1 MNTAE
6 SGIRRVRTASIEV
19 ATRERGSV
27 GRPPVFFL
35 HGNLSS
41 SIFWEATI
49 ADLAR
54 EFHCIAPDLRGFG
67 ATEALPIRASTGIDD
82 MAGDIFA
89 LSVALGLERFHIVGH
104 SMGGGVAM
112 KMLLQRPGAVASV
125 ALVNPISPFGYGGS
139 RDERGTPCFAD
150 GAPAGAGTVDPDL
163 VARLRA
169 GDRSDAS
176 PVSPRNLMTAYYF
189 KPPFV
194 PRDLE
199 RLLDGMLATRVGDDW
214 YPGDA
219 VASNNWPGTAPGTR
233 GVVNAMARH
242 HFDASAIVD
251 LEPKPP
257 ILWVRGLEDAIV
269 SDRGALEVANQ
280 GVLGNIA
287 GWPGMLACPPQPM
300 VRQTRAVL
308 AEYDRRGGSVAERV
322 MADCGH
328 TPFIEKPLE
337 FNRLLLEFLLANL

>member
-1 MNTAE
+1 MSTAE
-6 SGIRRVRTASIEV
+6 SRIRRVRTAAIEV
-19 ATRERGSV
+19 AIRERGTV
-27 GRPPVFFL
+27 GRPAVLFL

-49 ADLAR
+49 AAFAG

-67 ATEALPIRASTGIDD
+67 ATDALPIRAFTGIDD
-82 MAGDIFA
+82 MAGDVFA
-89 LSVALGLERFHIVGH
+89 LSEALGLEHFHIVGH

-112 KMLLQRPGAVASV
+112 KMLLQQPRAVASV
-125 ALVNPISPFGYGGS
+125 SLVNPISPFGYGGS
-139 RDERGTPCFAD
+139 RDEQGTPCFPD
-150 GAPAGAGTVDPDL
+150 GAPAGAGTVNPDL

-169 GDRSDAS
+169 GDRTDAS
-176 PVSPRNLMTAYYF
+176 PLSPRNLMTAYYF